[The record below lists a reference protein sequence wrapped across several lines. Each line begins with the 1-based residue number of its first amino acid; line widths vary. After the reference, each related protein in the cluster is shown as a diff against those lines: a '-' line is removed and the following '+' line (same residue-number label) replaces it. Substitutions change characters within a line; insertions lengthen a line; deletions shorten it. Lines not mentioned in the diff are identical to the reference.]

1 MPNALA
7 VSYAIGIANSG
18 KAKKIFLA
26 GFDGYSADDPRR
38 VEMDK
43 MLNLYNQTSS
53 KAPMFSIT
61 PTKYNINSISIYA
74 LK

>member
-1 MPNALA
+1 MA
-7 VSYAIGIANSG
+7 VSYAIGIATSG

-26 GFDGYSADDPRR
+26 GFDGYSTDDPRR

-43 MLNLYNQTSS
+43 MFNLYSQAKTKIQITSL
-53 KAPMFSIT
+53 T
-61 PTKYNINSISIYA
+61 PTKYNINSVSIYA